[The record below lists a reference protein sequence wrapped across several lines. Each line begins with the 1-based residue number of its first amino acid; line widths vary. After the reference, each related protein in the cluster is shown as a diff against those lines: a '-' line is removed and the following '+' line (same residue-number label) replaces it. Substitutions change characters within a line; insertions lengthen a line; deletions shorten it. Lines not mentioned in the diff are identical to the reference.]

1 MREREREGEG
11 ERERERQRKRTMWQN
26 LDIRDVP
33 EGVMY
38 LPLCFRVLITGERT
52 GR

>member
-1 MREREREGEG
+1 
-11 ERERERQRKRTMWQN
+11 MWQN
-26 LDIRDVP
+26 ANIRDVA

-38 LPLCFRVLITGERT
+38 LPLCFRVLITGETT